1 LTVLSDKEIL
11 QHIERGEITITPFER
26 ACLNPAGYDLRSAI
40 KLTINPGQSRL
51 VASLEKV
58 QLGLNV
64 MAYLYLRSS
73 LTREGVI
80 GGFAVVDPGFSGQLT
95 FNFHNLGENVVRVE
109 KSEPIVQIIFHKL
122 GSVADKGYTGRY
134 QKSVGVVES
143 KRVESC

>member
-11 QHIERGEITITPFER
+11 QHIELGEIEISPFER
-26 ACLNPAGYDLRSAI
+26 KCLNPAGYDLRSAI
-40 KLTINPGQSRL
+40 ELTINPRKSML

-58 QLGLNV
+58 QLGLSV

-73 LTREGVI
+73 LTREGII

-109 KSEPIVQIIFHKL
+109 KSEPIVQIVFHKL
-122 GSVADKGYTGRY
+122 GGVADKGYAGKY
-134 QKSVGVVES
+134 QESVGIVES
-143 KRVESC
+143 KRMR